1 MHWAVAPQTNQVSKN
16 LTGLGHFMPTH
27 FQYHKAGTT
36 AHKADVTAHKA
47 DVTAHKSNV
56 TAHKTGVTAHKP
68 YVTAHKPYVTAH
80 KTDVTAHKPYV
91 TAHKTDVTA
100 HKTDVTAHK
109 TDVTA
114 HKTDV
119 KKIGLWVFPQAYFI
133 SNLRAECQMASPQV
147 LTAAA
152 DAHWA
157 GLLPIRLNSRPLIS
171 LYFELREP
179 NAAFTYFLTSNTV
192 STSPPVA

>member
-47 DVTAHKSNV
+47 DVTAHRAGVTTHKADVTAHKADVTAHNADVMAHKADVTAHKSNV
-56 TAHKTGVTAHKP
+56 TAHKTN
-68 YVTAHKPYVTAH
+68 
-80 KTDVTAHKPYV
+80 
-91 TAHKTDVTA
+91 
-100 HKTDVTAHK
+100 
-109 TDVTA
+109 
-114 HKTDV
+114 V

-171 LYFELREP
+171 LYFALRAP